1 MDPTS
6 MSFSNLWLHGDPISR
21 TVILLLLLMSLI
33 SWSVLLIR
41 GLHLWRLRQPG
52 QAAMQRF
59 WHCQSFSDG
68 LQTLQQKQQDNP
80 FQRLAVEGANAVE
93 HHRLHTT
100 DLHGHLPLTDWL
112 TSCLRGSIDDS
123 MEGLHRGLAILAS
136 VAATA
141 PFLGLFGT
149 VWGIY
154 QALISISA
162 SGQVALDKIAGPV
175 GEALLTTAA
184 GLVVAIPAL
193 IGYNALSR
201 TNRGIYS
208 KLNRFAHQLH
218 AYFLTGAAPLQRKQA
233 QLREVR

>member
-1 MDPTS
+1 MDSTS
-6 MSFSNLWLHGDPISR
+6 MSFSSLWLYGDPLSR
-21 TVILLLLLMSLI
+21 AVMLLLLLMSLL
-33 SWSVLLIR
+33 SWCVLLIR
-41 GLHLWRLRQPG
+41 GLHLWRLQRPG
-52 QAAMQRF
+52 RAAMQQF
-59 WHCQSFSDG
+59 WHCQSFSDAV
-68 LQTLQQKQQDNP
+68 LALKQHRPDNP
-80 FQRLAVEGANAVE
+80 FQRLAVEGADAVE
-93 HHRLHTT
+93 HHRLHTS

-112 TSCLRGSIDDS
+112 SACLRGSIEDS
-123 MEGLHRGLAILAS
+123 MEGLNRGLAILAS

-193 IGYNALSR
+193 LGYNALSR
-201 TNRGIYS
+201 ANRGVHS

-233 QLREVR
+233 HLREVH

>member
-1 MDPTS
+1 MDSTS
-6 MSFSNLWLHGDPISR
+6 MSFSNLWLYGDPLSR
-21 TVILLLLLMSLI
+21 AVMLLLLLMSLV
-33 SWSVLLIR
+33 SWSVLVIR
-41 GLHLWRLRQPG
+41 GYHLWRLHQPG

-59 WHCQSFSDG
+59 WHCQSFVDG
-68 LQTLQQKQQDNP
+68 LTVLQQQGSDNP
-80 FQRLAVEGANAVE
+80 YQRLALEGADAVE
-93 HHRLHTT
+93 HHRLHTS

-112 TSCLRGSIDDS
+112 SACLRGSIENS
-123 MEGLHRGLAILAS
+123 MEGLNRGLAILAS

-193 IGYNALSR
+193 LGYNALSR
-201 TNRGIYS
+201 ANRGVHS

-218 AYFLTGAAPLQRKQA
+218 AYFLTGAAPLQRKQT

>member
-1 MDPTS
+1 MNSSS
-6 MSFSNLWLHGDPISR
+6 MSFANLWINGDPLSR
-21 TVILLLLLMSLI
+21 AVIVLLLLMSVL
-33 SWSVLLIR
+33 SWCVLLIR
-41 GLHLWRLRQPG
+41 GVHIWRLQQPG
-52 QAAMQRF
+52 KAAMQQF
-59 WHCQSFSDG
+59 WHCQSFTDG
-68 LQTLQQKQQDNP
+68 MMSLARRQKENP
-80 FQRLAVEGANAVE
+80 FHRLALEGADAVE
-93 HHRLHTT
+93 HHRQHTG
-100 DLHGHLPLTDWL
+100 DLHGSLPLAEWL
-112 TSCLRGSIDDS
+112 TSCLRGCIDDS
-123 MEGLHRGLAILAS
+123 MERLNRGLAILAS

-193 IGYNALSR
+193 LGYNALSR
-201 TNRGIYS
+201 ANRGVHS

-218 AYFLTGAAPLQRKQA
+218 AYFLTGTAPLQRKQA
-233 QLREVR
+233 QLREVS